1 MWKKKQISI
10 FFPMTTGST
19 AENTLKQRILSL
31 KKQQQQQQQETKEH
45 LKQIVSLGQYIVTDV
60 TQLHGNA

>member
-31 KKQQQQQQQETKEH
+31 KKQQQQQQETKEH

>member
-1 MWKKKQISI
+1 MEEKTDKH
-10 FFPMTTGST
+10 FFSMTTGST

-31 KKQQQQQQQETKEH
+31 KKQQQQQQETKEH